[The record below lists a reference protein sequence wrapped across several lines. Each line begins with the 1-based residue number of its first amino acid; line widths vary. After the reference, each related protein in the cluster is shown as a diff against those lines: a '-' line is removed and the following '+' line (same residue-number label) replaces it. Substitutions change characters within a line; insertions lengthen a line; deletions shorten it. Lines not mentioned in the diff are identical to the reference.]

1 MKFWDM
7 GLFSHSSLCFNHF
20 ILLEVTKIFKRL
32 GYFLVG
38 EFVFELISIK
48 VEFGNHFIN
57 LFDVSLKT
65 LFGVLYALIPK
76 HRMETFDIL
85 LSDEN
90 IRSEL
95 QICTACLSGQ
105 NICLTFHESMLNP

>member
-7 GLFSHSSLCFNHF
+7 GLFSHSSLCFHHF
-20 ILLEVTKIFKRL
+20 ILLEVTKILKRL

-76 HRMETFDIL
+76 HRMESLDIL
-85 LSDEN
+85 LGNQYITSHFEVGTT
-90 IRSEL
+90 S
-95 QICTACLSGQ
+95 LSG
-105 NICLTFHESMLNP
+105 